1 MVQGQ
6 SPPRPRR
13 SVQPAAGADPEATDG
28 IGWRSRWGSR
38 LGVRGKLFIVSLVLI
53 LLVGLASGGYLELQM
68 RRWIGERVETELLR
82 QAATAQQH
90 VELVLRQADPDLDR
104 LADRLG
110 MASAS
115 RITLIAPDG
124 WVAGDSELSPEQVAS
139 LENHGSRPEVLA
151 ARAGG
156 RGLNRRFSTTLDTDM
171 LYLAI
176 ALDSQPP
183 GWVLRVSR
191 PLAAVERAI
200 RDLHLHLI
208 FAGLLGL
215 VIAVFMSGLASHLS
229 TRTLRALVRHAHGS
243 SRPQP
248 AAPPPRG
255 DEIQGL
261 LGSFDELARALQLQM
276 DRLARE
282 RDRSQAI
289 LDCMGEALF
298 ALDARQRV
306 IMVNQAALD
315 LLRLGRPPLGIRLSE
330 ITGVPALE
338 ATLAQASAGE
348 LIGTE
353 FTLANPGPREILA
366 RAAPLRLSGG
376 SVVVMHD
383 ITELR
388 RMERSLRDFVANASH
403 ELRTP
408 VSVIRANAETL
419 ADGAITDP
427 GVAHQ
432 LVTTLERNAQRLV
445 NIVTDLLDLSR
456 LDAYQYQIQP
466 ERVRLKTALSACI
479 DALAPLAAERK
490 IELALEADPELWVLA
505 DPKGLDQILL
515 NLADNALKYA
525 PSGSR
530 VLIRGSRRE
539 AGLRI
544 EVVDSG
550 PGIPP
555 EHRERLFERFYRV
568 DTARSR
574 QTGGTGLGLAIVKT
588 LAQAMHGTTGMEP
601 NQPQGAIFWV
611 QLPAAD

>member
-1 MVQGQ
+1 MAKGQ
-6 SPPRPRR
+6 PKLPSLK
-13 SVQPAAGADPEATDG
+13 VAQTATDADREPTG
-28 IGWRSRWGSR
+28 GAGRRHAQGGR

-82 QAATAQQH
+82 QAAIAKQH
-90 VELVLRQADPDLDR
+90 VELVLRQSEPDLDR
-104 LADRLG
+104 LADTLG
-110 MASAS
+110 AASNS

-124 WVAGDSELSPEQVAS
+124 WVAGDSELSPEQLAT
-139 LENHGSRPEVLA
+139 LENHGRRPEVLA

-156 RGLNRRFSTTLDTDM
+156 HGINRRFSTTLDTEM
-171 LYLAI
+171 LYLAST
-176 ALDSQPP
+176 LDSQPP
-183 GWVLRVSR
+183 GWVLRISR
-191 PLAAVERAI
+191 PLAAVDRAI

-243 SRPQP
+243 SGPDSATP
-248 AAPPPRG
+248 APPG

-261 LGSFDELARALQLQM
+261 LGSFDELADALQLQM
-276 DRLARE
+276 DRLAQE

-315 LLRLGRPPLGIRLSE
+315 LLRREDPPLGARLSE

-338 ATLAQASAGE
+338 ATLSQASAGE
-348 LIGTE
+348 LVGSE

-419 ADGAITDP
+419 ADGAIADP
-427 GVAHQ
+427 SVAHR
-432 LVTTLERNAQRLV
+432 LVATLERNAQRLV

-456 LDAYQYQIQP
+456 LDAYQYQIRP
-466 ERVRLKTALSACI
+466 ERVRLAPALSACI
-479 DALAPLAAERK
+479 DGLTPLAAEQE
-490 IELALEADPELWVLA
+490 IELALEVDPELWVLA
-505 DPKGLDQILL
+505 DPAGLDQILL
-515 NLADNALKYA
+515 NLTDNALKYA
-525 PSGSR
+525 PPDSR
-530 VLIRGSRRE
+530 VLIRAGRRD
-539 AGLRI
+539 AGLLI

-550 PGIPP
+550 PGIPL

-574 QTGGTGLGLAIVKT
+574 QSGGTGLGLAIVKT
-588 LAQAMHGTTGMEP
+588 LVEAMHGTTGMTP
-601 NQPQGAIFWV
+601 NQPQGSIFWV
-611 QLPAAD
+611 QLPAAE